1 MQRRL
6 YSVLL
11 VAVLQYTLVAGDN
24 TLEALAQRVDN
35 TYTSQLTV
43 EAEASS
49 HAPNDRARPVRNGHF
64 VAPLRLQPLVRPE
77 LLAVSN
83 STVALL
89 RLDPQETLRPEFV
102 KIFSGGDAGSEFAP
116 WATPYGLSIY
126 GSEQIADGGIGDGY
140 GDGRA
145 ASLCTVDG
153 WELQLKGSGPT
164 PFARRGDG
172 NAVIRSSTREFLA
185 SEAMYFLGVPTT
197 RALSLIASYDENDMA
212 TRPWYSTQTTVD
224 PFYRPVPP
232 HGGDIMHQEFRAIT
246 TRVARTFVRVG
257 SLELYARRW
266 RRTGDPLA
274 KQQLEEL
281 FWYVRDKEG
290 YDVHYR
296 TRGIGP
302 PEIVRDKERPP
313 LADAVLDLVV
323 KSRRRFISL
332 ALHWMRVGYVQ
343 SNFNSDNCLVGG
355 STLDY
360 GPFGYLERYDPS
372 WAMWV
377 GSGEHYSFGNQVEAA
392 RRNWETLV
400 SSLEPLLDDTT
411 ASRRAVDAARHAFAD
426 EAREAEARMWAAKL
440 GLCRIN
446 DSLRYANWT
455 NVTDRSSLGDGTGYQ
470 ACLPEEL
477 ATASRLWADA
487 SALLDAD
494 VDYTLFWRRLAAT
507 ARTDA
512 DALEALTPAF
522 YVPPSPAKEKKWR
535 DWLARWRRADPD
547 ADAMNKVNPLFVPRE
562 WMLVEAY
569 EAAERGDNMVIETL
583 QRLFARP
590 YSDDHDPRLVEKY
603 ARRAPAGARH
613 QGGVG
618 YMS

>member
-1 MQRRL
+1 
-6 YSVLL
+6 
-11 VAVLQYTLVAGDN
+11 
-24 TLEALAQRVDN
+24 LEALAQRVDN
-35 TYTSQLTV
+35 TYTSQLSV
-43 EAEASS
+43 EHEALSN
-49 HAPNDRARPVRNGHF
+49 APNDRARPVRNGHF
-64 VAPLRLQPLVRPE
+64 VAPLRLRPLSRPQ

-83 STVALL
+83 STLKLL
-89 RLDPQETLRPEFV
+89 SLDPREASRAAFAA
-102 KIFSGGDAGSEFAP
+102 IFSGNDAGVEALRPLHADP

-126 GSEQIADGGIGDGY
+126 GSEQIADGGVGDGY

-145 ASLCTVDG
+145 ASLCTVGG

-197 RALSLIASYDENDMA
+197 RALSLVASYDANDMA

-246 TRVARTFVRVG
+246 TRVAKTFVRVG
-257 SLELYARRW
+257 STELYARRW
-266 RRTGDPLA
+266 KRTGDPLA
-274 KQQLEEL
+274 LRQLEEL
-281 FWYVRDKEG
+281 FWYVRDKESYG
-290 YDVHYR
+290 
-296 TRGIGP
+296 TG
-302 PEIVRDKERPP
+302 RPP
-313 LADAVLDLVV
+313 LADAVLDLIVAA
-323 KSRRRFISL
+323 RRRFISM

-355 STLDY
+355 ATLDY
-360 GPFGYLERYDPS
+360 GPFGFLERYDPR

-392 RRNWETLV
+392 KRNWKTLV
-400 SSLEPLLDDTT
+400 SSLEPLLDDAAATT
-411 ASRRAVDAARHAFAD
+411 AARQDFAE

-446 DSLRYANWT
+446 DSLRYADWT

-477 ATASRLWADA
+477 ATASKLWADA
-487 SALLDAD
+487 SALLDTD
-494 VDYTLFWRRLAAT
+494 VDYTLFWRRLAAA

-522 YVPPSPAKEKKWR
+522 YVPPSPAKAKKWR

-547 ADAMNKVNPLFVPRE
+547 ANAMNRVNPLFVPRE

-569 EAAERGDNMVIETL
+569 EAAERGDNSVIETL

-590 YSDDHDPRLVEKY
+590 YSDDHDPALVAKY

>member
-1 MQRRL
+1 MRRVVHTTAFL
-6 YSVLL
+6 
-11 VAVLQYTLVAGDN
+11 AVLQHTLVAGDK
-24 TLEALAQRVDN
+24 TLEALARRVDN

-49 HAPNDRARPVRNGHF
+49 HAPNNRARPVRNGHF
-64 VAPLRLQPLVRPE
+64 VAPLKLRPLARPE

-83 STVALL
+83 STLELL
-89 RLDPQETLRPEFV
+89 SLDPRETSRPKFI

-145 ASLCTVDG
+145 ASICTVDG

-185 SEAMYFLGVPTT
+185 SEAMAALRVPTT
-197 RALSLIASYDENDMA
+197 RALSLIASRDENDMA
-212 TRPWYSTQTTVD
+212 TRPWYSAETAVD

-246 TRVARTFVRVG
+246 TRVAHSFVRVG

-281 FWYVRDKEG
+281 FWYVRDREG
-290 YDVHYR
+290 YG
-296 TRGIGP
+296 TG
-302 PEIVRDKERPP
+302 RPP
-313 LADAVLDLVV
+313 LADAVLELIVAA
-323 KSRRRFISL
+323 RRRFISM
-332 ALHWMRVGYVQ
+332 ALHWKRVGYVQ

-355 STLDY
+355 ATLDY
-360 GPFGYLERYDPS
+360 GPFGFMERFDPK

-400 SSLEPLLDDTT
+400 RSLEPLLENTNAAT
-411 ASRRAVDAARHAFAD
+411 AARRAFAD
-426 EAREAEARMWAAKL
+426 EANKATANMWAAKL
-440 GLCRIN
+440 GFCWIEAIYRG
-446 DSLRYANWT
+446 DWT
-455 NVTDRSSLGDGTGYQ
+455 DDDM
-470 ACLPEEL
+470 CLPEEL
-477 ATASRLWADA
+477 TTASKLWADVF
-487 SALLDAD
+487 ALLNAD
-494 VDYTLFWRRLAAT
+494 IDYTIFWRLLPVAKRSGAH
-507 ARTDA
+507 
-512 DALEALTPAF
+512 ALEALAPAF
-522 YVPPSPAKEKKWR
+522 YVPPSPAKAKKWR

-547 ADAMNKVNPLFVPRE
+547 VNSMNQVNPLFVPRE

-569 EAAERGDNMVIETL
+569 EAAERGDNSVIETL
-583 QRLFARP
+583 QQLFMRP

-603 ARRAPAGARH
+603 ARRAPDGAH
-613 QGGVG
+613 TLGGVG

>member
-1 MQRRL
+1 MNWFL
-6 YSVLL
+6 PLILLPVVLL
-11 VAVLQYTLVAGDN
+11 QHTRAAADN
-24 TLEALAQRVDN
+24 QATLEALAQRVDN

-43 EAEASS
+43 EAEALS
-49 HAPNDRARPVRNGHF
+49 HAPNNRARPVRNGHY
-64 VAPLRLQPLVRPE
+64 VAPLRLRPLSRPQ

-83 STVALL
+83 STLGFL
-89 RLDPQETLRPEFV
+89 GLDPREASRAAFTA
-102 KIFSGGDAGSEFAP
+102 IFSGKDAGVEALRPLHSKP
-116 WATPYGLSIY
+116 WSTPYGLSIY
-126 GSEQIADGGIGDGY
+126 GSEQISDGGVGDGY

-145 ASLCTVDG
+145 ASLCTVGG

-197 RALSLIASYDENDMA
+197 RALSLVASYDANDMA

-246 TRVARTFVRVG
+246 TRVAKTFVRVG

-266 RRTGDPLA
+266 KRTGDPLA

-281 FWYVRDKEG
+281 FWYVRDKESYG
-290 YDVHYR
+290 
-296 TRGIGP
+296 TG
-302 PEIVRDKERPP
+302 RPQ
-313 LADAVLDLVV
+313 LADAVLDLIVAA
-323 KSRRRFISL
+323 RRRFISM
-332 ALHWMRVGYVQ
+332 AVHWKRVGYVQ

-355 STLDY
+355 ATLDF
-360 GPFGYLERYDPS
+360 GPFGYLERYDPK

-400 SSLEPLLDDTT
+400 RSLEPLLDDAAAAT
-411 ASRRAVDAARHAFAD
+411 AARRAFAD
-426 EAREAEARMWAAKL
+426 EAERAEMAMWAAKL
-440 GLCRIN
+440 GLVHVQA
-446 DSLRYANWT
+446 DTDWT
-455 NVTDRSSLGDGTGYQ
+455 NVTGVTTS
-470 ACLPEEL
+470 AKK
-477 ATASRLWADA
+477 LWADA
-487 SALLDAD
+487 AALLDAD
-494 VDYTLFWRRLAAT
+494 VDYTLFWCRLAAT

-512 DALEALTPAF
+512 DALEALAPAF
-522 YVPPSPAKEKKWR
+522 YAPPSPQKAKKWR
-535 DWLARWRRADPD
+535 AWLKSWRRAGPDPD
-547 ADAMNKVNPLFVPRE
+547 AMDRVNPLFVPRE

-569 EAAERGDNMVIETL
+569 EAAERGDNSVIETL

-590 YSDDHDPRLVEKY
+590 YADDHDPALVAKF
-603 ARRAPAGARH
+603 ARRAPDGAH
-613 QGGVG
+613 TQGGVG

>member
-1 MQRRL
+1 MNL
-6 YSVLL
+6 CWALILL
-11 VAVLQYTLVAGDN
+11 PVALLQHTRAAADN
-24 TLEALAQRVDN
+24 DSTLEALARRVDN

-64 VAPLRLQPLVRPE
+64 VAPLRLRPLSRPQ

-83 STVALL
+83 STLALL
-89 RLDPQETLRPEFV
+89 SLDPREASRAAFTA
-102 KIFSGGDAGSEFAP
+102 IFSGNDAGVEALRPLHNP

-145 ASLCTVDG
+145 ASICTVDG

-185 SEAMYFLGVPTT
+185 SEAMAVLGVPTT
-197 RALSLIASYDENDMA
+197 RALSLIASRDANDMA
-212 TRPWYSTQTTVD
+212 TRPWYSPETAVD

-232 HGGDIMHQEFRAIT
+232 HGGDIMHQEFRAIA
-246 TRVARTFVRVG
+246 TRVARSFVRVG

-266 RRTGDPLA
+266 KRTGDPLA
-274 KQQLEEL
+274 LRQLEEL
-281 FWYVRDKEG
+281 FWYVRDKESYG
-290 YDVHYR
+290 
-296 TRGIGP
+296 TG
-302 PEIVRDKERPP
+302 RPP
-313 LADAVLDLVV
+313 LADAVLDLIVAA
-323 KSRRRFISL
+323 RRRFISM

-355 STLDY
+355 ATLDY
-360 GPFGYLERYDPS
+360 GPFGFLERYDPR

-392 RRNWETLV
+392 KRNWKTLV
-400 SSLEPLLDDTT
+400 SSLEPLLDDAAATT
-411 ASRRAVDAARHAFAD
+411 AARQDFAE

-446 DSLRYANWT
+446 DSLRYADWT

-470 ACLPEEL
+470 AYLPEEL
-477 ATASRLWADA
+477 ATASKLWADA
-487 SALLDAD
+487 SALLDTD
-494 VDYTLFWRRLAAT
+494 VDYTLFWRRLAAA

-522 YVPPSPAKEKKWR
+522 YVPPSPAKARRWR
-535 DWLARWRRADPD
+535 DWLKSWRGASPDPD
-547 ADAMNKVNPLFVPRE
+547 AMDRVNPLFVPRE

-569 EAAERGDNMVIETL
+569 EAAERGDNSVIETL
-583 QRLFARP
+583 QLLFSRP
-590 YSDDHDPRLVEKY
+590 YSDDHDPTLVAKY
-603 ARRAPAGARH
+603 ARRAPDGAH
-613 QGGVG
+613 AQGGVG